1 MQHLK
6 ARFLCVQV
14 RVRMVGLDAT
24 VIVEGLDLVSL
35 KLLEA
40 DVTTTLKPPSGP
52 GQRQGMKVRVRI
64 EDISLR
70 DLQVSQKHEG
80 LRIRWFCPLFFVAR
94 GDFGE
99 TAGQLERM
107 RTANYGHEAGCEVF
121 QAAAMFGL
129 GAAWERRLSC

>member
-1 MQHLK
+1 
-6 ARFLCVQV
+6 
-14 RVRMVGLDAT
+14 MVGLDAT
-24 VIVEGLDLVSL
+24 VIVEGRDLVSL

-80 LRIRWFCPLFFVAR
+80 SGIR
-94 GDFGE
+94 
-99 TAGQLERM
+99 
-107 RTANYGHEAGCEVF
+107 
-121 QAAAMFGL
+121 
-129 GAAWERRLSC
+129 